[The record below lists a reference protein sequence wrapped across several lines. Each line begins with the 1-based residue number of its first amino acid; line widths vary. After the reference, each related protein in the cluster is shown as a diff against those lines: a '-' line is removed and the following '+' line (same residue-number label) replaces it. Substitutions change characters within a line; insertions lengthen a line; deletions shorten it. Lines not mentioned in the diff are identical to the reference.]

1 MTNTMSSKQAIPN
14 KLLQE
19 DGSITDLSGNPVTNA
34 VDVYNTKQA
43 IPDKVL
49 NPDGTYSKLS
59 DIIGGGGS
67 GDIDLFVVV
76 EELPAVGEDNKIYLV
91 PKEDNTGF
99 VEWIYVSNKWDT
111 IGELEAN
118 ILSCNLGLTTDYD
131 ANHPLDLNQLSPG
144 VYYIN
149 LNTQPTCSFY
159 VSATFNGNT
168 YNAHYSHTDYGI
180 TGIVTIRLRQS
191 VPTIVD
197 KDTTIGNIEVESYT
211 EGASSRIE
219 LSYVNITLHAAGS
232 MGVNIGGGI
241 RISPVNIGSAQTITG
256 VKTFSALPKSSVVPS
271 DDDHLVNKKYV
282 DDAIATNV
290 TNLLNA
296 DY

>member
-1 MTNTMSSKQAIPN
+1 MANIMNSKQAIPN

-59 DIIGGGGS
+59 DIIGGGS

-76 EELPAVGEDNKIYLV
+76 EELPTVGEDNKIYLV

-99 VEWIYVSNKWDT
+99 VEWIYVNGQWDT
-111 IGELEAN
+111 IGELTAN
-118 ILSCNLGLTTDYD
+118 VLSCNLGLTTDYN
-131 ANHPLDLNQLSPG
+131 ASHPLDLNQLSPG

-149 LNTQPTCSFY
+149 FNTQPTCSFHL
-159 VSATFNGNT
+159 SATFNDNT
-168 YNAHYSHTDYGI
+168 YSNNYSHTDNGL
-180 TGIVTIRLRQS
+180 TGIVTIRLYQS
-191 VPTIVD
+191 VPTIV
-197 KDTTIGNIEVESYT
+197 TENITIGTIQVEAYVD
-211 EGASSRIE
+211 GASSRIE
-219 LSYVNITLHAAGS
+219 RSYNNITLYATGS
-232 MGVNIGGGI
+232 LGTSIGGGT
-241 RISPVNIGSAQTITG
+241 RISPVNTTSAQTITG

-271 DDDHLVNKKYV
+271 DDDHLANKKYV